1 MKVRCAICGKEEE
14 INKVHKD
21 YNKLMENP
29 QAVYICQA
37 CRIILSSQATREHV
51 SRGKR

>member
-21 YNKLMENP
+21 YKKLMANP
-29 QAVYICQA
+29 QAVYICQV
-37 CRIILSSQATREHV
+37 CNFKLSSQA
-51 SRGKR
+51 SRDNAVKGKN